1 MALTKISTDGVKDD
15 AITKAKIPADQ
26 IEASELA
33 NDAVDTNAIQ
43 DDAVTEDKLANSI
56 NTAIAANT
64 AKDLTALSASNLT
77 SGTVPDARISA
88 SSVTQHASTFD
99 DNNIINDISAL
110 ALKINGIQNATRY
123 NTNSTSVET
132 FQDANGIAS
141 LTGMARD
148 TTGGEYV
155 ASIIQSYGSTTVYS
169 TTDLNASNVFS
180 LTGTPMTASMMVDG
194 ITGSIGGGQGG
205 AGYIPNPSGFTT
217 GFGYELGADSD
228 FGVGFQFY
236 GASFYNFSTYGRLKD
251 FKVFIEPTSG
261 DGFGSALAISAYDNG
276 SQNGSTIVRAANSN
290 SYSGF
295 QLVTPYVVPSNTTR
309 FVMKFDGYYDNGNEN
324 SGFNEIRIQGRKL
337 STTVNNATGNFI
349 SNVVTAGASTTS
361 MGAVITYIDTSGT
374 ATLNTDL
381 KIYLSAD
388 NGSNFTQGTL
398 VAQPD
403 FATGIKMA
411 KVNDVT
417 VTAGTQLKYKV
428 EVYNQAASTKLTQIT
443 GVSMQY

>member
-1 MALTKISTDGVKDD
+1 MTSKIVVNNIEADAGISTVTVIGDCQATTFKGDG
-15 AITKAKIPADQ
+15 
-26 IEASELA
+26 
-33 NDAVDTNAIQ
+33 
-43 DDAVTEDKLANSI
+43 
-56 NTAIAANT
+56 
-64 AKDLTALSASNLT
+64 SNLT
-77 SGTVPDARISA
+77 SIPAGQLTGTIADARISS
-88 SSVTQHASTFD
+88 SSVTQHVTPFSD
-99 DNNIINDISAL
+99 DKIVNDISAL

-155 ASIIQSYGSTTVYS
+155 ASIIQSYGTDQYWSTS
-169 TTDLNASNVFS
+169 DLDSNRIYNYN
-180 LTGTPMTASMMVDG
+180 GTSINPAGMIDG
-194 ITGSIGGGQGG
+194 VTGSIGGGQGQTFYI
-205 AGYIPNPSGFTT
+205 AGPSGYTK
-217 GFGYELGADSD
+217 GFGYEIGADSD
-228 FGVGFQFY
+228 FGVGFKLTGFQ
-236 GASFYNFSTYGRLKD
+236 FYNFNTYARFRYFRMEIADSGGSSGT
-251 FKVFIEPTSG
+251 FGGSQIVTPT
-261 DGFGSALAISAYDNG
+261 GSANQGTASWNIEATNAG
-276 SQNGSTIVRAANSN
+276 N
-290 SYSGF
+290 SYAGMI
-295 QLVTPYVVPSNTTR
+295 LTTPYVVATNTAAFR
-309 FVMKFDGYYDNGNEN
+309 IVFDGYHNNGNVN
-324 SGFNEIRIQGRKL
+324 AGLAEIQIKGQKL
-337 STTVNNATGNFI
+337 TTTVNNATGNFI

-361 MGAVITYIDTSGT
+361 MGAVITYIDSSGT

-381 KIYLSAD
+381 KIHLSAD

-428 EVYNQAASTKLTQIT
+428 EVANQAAGSKETRIT

>member
-1 MALTKISTDGVKDD
+1 MTSKIVVNNIQTDAGISSVTLLSHVAGHDSTQNMSG
-15 AITKAKIPADQ
+15 IN
-26 IEASELA
+26 S
-33 NDAVDTNAIQ
+33 
-43 DDAVTEDKLANSI
+43 VTANSFHGSG
-56 NTAIAANT
+56 A
-64 AKDLTALSASNLT
+64 NLT
-77 SGTVPDARISA
+77 SLPAAQLTGTIADARIAA
-88 SSVTQHASTFD
+88 SSVTQHVTPFSD
-99 DNNIINDISAL
+99 DKIVNDISAL

-155 ASIIQSYGSTTVYS
+155 ASIIQSYGTDQYWSTS
-169 TTDLNASNVFS
+169 DLDANRIYNYN
-180 LTGTPMTASMMVDG
+180 GTSIDPAGMIDG
-194 ITGSIGGGQGG
+194 VTGSIGGGQGQTFYI
-205 AGYIPNPSGFTT
+205 AGPSGYTK
-217 GFGYELGADSD
+217 GFGYEIGADSD
-228 FGVGFQFY
+228 FGVGFKLTGFQFW
-236 GASFYNFSTYGRLKD
+236 NFNTYARFRYFRMEIAD
-251 FKVFIEPTSG
+251 SG
-261 DGFGSALAISAYDNG
+261 GSGGTFGGSQIVTPSGSANQGTANWNIEATN
-276 SQNGSTIVRAANSN
+276 VANS
-290 SYSGF
+290 YAGMI
-295 QLVTPYVVPSNTTR
+295 LTTPYVVPTNTAAFR
-309 FVMKFDGYYDNGNEN
+309 IIFDGYHNNGNVN
-324 SGFNEIRIQGRKL
+324 AGLAEIQIKGQKL

-349 SNVVTAGASTTS
+349 SNVVTAGASTTN
-361 MGAVITYIDTSGT
+361 MGAVITYIDSSGT

-381 KIYLSAD
+381 KIHLSAD

-428 EVYNQAASTKLTQIT
+428 EVANQSAGSKETRIT